1 MTIKTK
7 IVCLLYELKEH
18 YCVLDCETDFET
30 TQVHT
35 EDVIFICY
43 FQTFKVLALLTKEK
57 IDRTKIEPLVD
68 ELHYQIDEAIISHY
82 TRK

>member
-18 YCVLDCETDFET
+18 YCLLDCETDFET
-30 TQVHT
+30 TQIQT

-43 FQTFKVLALLTKEK
+43 FQTFKVLALLAKEQ
-57 IDRTKIEPLVD
+57 IEKYNIEALVNK
-68 ELHYQIDEAIISHY
+68 LHIQIEEAIINHY
-82 TRK
+82 TRQ